1 MYFTDTGLAT
11 VNSYK
16 GANNADLSEKHC
28 RVIFDTTV
36 VRLWPRKGRSQNRR
50 VQCPDGYS
58 AKSGDISGWGK
69 INGKGGGQIVAEPGE
84 CAELCD
90 SEESCESYE
99 IGYDHG
105 AFKCNLN
112 TSAEPSTTPYKSY
125 EFCSKDAE
133 VVEASSS
140 ESDSTGYFYIP
151 AENCTEDIGSV
162 DTSLGQRGAL
172 SACEMSADVTRSEGE
187 ELWTLTLPGST
198 MIERID
204 FLDAAHLKDAV
215 LTIEDPELPEGKQ
228 VIYTSEPL
236 NPNGAASF
244 SVTDEMYDASSTE
257 YSWLV
262 FGGVIRIHTKG
273 AGIEGA
279 VVKVIQGDVSQ
290 LSLNPTTAQA
300 ALVHDLTTAT
310 HNLEQAEREAYRDI
324 PVPVEIIESVDFLT
338 AGTTWTG
345 PNGEAMATYSLP
357 PSSTIYPQRY
367 GEPRKTRE
375 ANAQYGMHIGGLDEH
390 GRSFM

>member
-1 MYFTDTGLAT
+1 M
-11 VNSYK
+11 
-16 GANNADLSEKHC
+16 ADRLLLNLNTSCAIQIDVSPMKSA
-28 RVIFDTTV
+28 TTV
-36 VRLWPRKGRSQNRR
+36 RSR
-50 VQCPDGYS
+50 
-58 AKSGDISGWGK
+58 
-69 INGKGGGQIVAEPGE
+69 
-84 CAELCD
+84 
-90 SEESCESYE
+90 
-99 IGYDHG
+99 
-105 AFKCNLN
+105 NLN
-112 TSAEPSTTPYKSY
+112 TSASHVYNTVQSY

-236 NPNGAASF
+236 NPDGAASF

-262 FGGVIRIHTKG
+262 FGGVIRIHTNG

-324 PVPVEIIESVDFLT
+324 RYLSKSESGRLLDRRNN
-338 AGTTWTG
+338 GWTQWESDG
-345 PNGEAMATYSLP
+345 DLLVATEFYDLSAKV
-357 PSSTIYPQRY
+357 R
-367 GEPRKTRE
+367 
-375 ANAQYGMHIGGLDEH
+375 
-390 GRSFM
+390 